1 MSALSEAL
9 KQANSRGL
17 STRAIAAEAERRGHR
32 INYSTVSKY
41 MNGTHGEPEEPTLQ
55 ALAAALQVPLSVLR
69 DAAGLP
75 RDEGPFSLPAE
86 AARLTR
92 RQREAVLAVVGAFLD
107 SGDEKEGDGDG
118 NAAPKIPAGVS
129 PAPDAVVT
137 DADTPDE
144 QPAGEASPPPTP
156 ERRGRGRRG

>member
-1 MSALSEAL
+1 MRKGGLAPLTCGRGNYMVGSSRRIVYAHVCHTRLRHRESRGMSALSEAL

-92 RQREAVLAVVGAFLD
+92 RQREAVL
-107 SGDEKEGDGDG
+107 
-118 NAAPKIPAGVS
+118 
-129 PAPDAVVT
+129 
-137 DADTPDE
+137 
-144 QPAGEASPPPTP
+144 
-156 ERRGRGRRG
+156 